1 MIARLD
7 GVLVVREAEASVV
20 DVGGV
25 GYSVAH
31 SLHTY
36 SDLPAVG
43 AKVVLLTHLH
53 VREDVLQLYGFST
66 PDERRL
72 FELLLGVSG
81 VGPRVALA
89 VLAGLAPATFARA
102 VADENLAALTRI
114 SGVGRKTAERIV
126 IDLRDKMPPGLV
138 AAARG
143 AGAGAAPDEGEAPR
157 AVRGRRRGGAAGDET
172 AASGPLPG
180 RLFEDACAA
189 LVALGVSRAGAIEDV
204 RRAME
209 QGPAEDVETLVRRA
223 LAQSVPK
230 PQGPG
235 VPGLR

>member
-1 MIARLD
+1 MIARLV
-7 GVLVVREAEASVV
+7 GTLVTKDPEASVV

-25 GYSVAH
+25 GYFVAH

-36 SDLPAVG
+36 GDLPAIDRPVT
-43 AKVVLLTHLH
+43 LLTYLH
-53 VREDVLQLYGFST
+53 VREDTLQLYGFVT
-66 PDERRL
+66 ADERRL

-81 VGPRVALA
+81 VGPKVALA
-89 VLAGLAPATFARA
+89 VLSGLAPASFARA
-102 VADENLAALTRI
+102 IVDENLGALTRI
-114 SGVGRKTAERIV
+114 AGVGKKTAERIV
-126 IDLRDKMPPGLV
+126 IDLRDKMPPALV
-138 AAARG
+138 ASAGPAGTAVG
-143 AGAGAAPDEGEAPR
+143 ASAAPDEGVAK
-157 AVRGRRRGGAAGDET
+157 GRKRKPGAAEP
-172 AASGPLPG
+172 AAGPLPG

-223 LAQSVPK
+223 LALSAPRSQT
-230 PQGPG
+230 PG